1 MTDNLDISHQKKIE
15 ALFGAQNI
23 SGISQR
29 GALSMP
35 QQVDP
40 SKMSERER
48 RIFLRE
54 QERKNRSAAM
64 HGAGS
69 QDNAYGTPM

>member
-1 MTDNLDISHQKKIE
+1 
-15 ALFGAQNI
+15 
-23 SGISQR
+23 
-29 GALSMP
+29 MP

-69 QDNAYGTPM
+69 QDNAYGTPMQMPQEMTSGQKLFGSQLPPSSPQNPYFQKR

>member
-1 MTDNLDISHQKKIE
+1 
-15 ALFGAQNI
+15 
-23 SGISQR
+23 
-29 GALSMP
+29 
-35 QQVDP
+35 
-40 SKMSERER
+40 MSERER

-69 QDNAYGTPM
+69 QDNAYGTPLQMPPEMTSGQKLFGSQNPPSFNQNSYF